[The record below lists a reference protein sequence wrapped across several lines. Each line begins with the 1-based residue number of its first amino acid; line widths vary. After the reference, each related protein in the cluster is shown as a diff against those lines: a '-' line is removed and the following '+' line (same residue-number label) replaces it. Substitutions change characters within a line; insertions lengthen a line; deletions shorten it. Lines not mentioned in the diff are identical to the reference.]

1 MARIGGDRICE
12 SALTASSSMAAVS
25 SAKTPAEIDIA
36 PRFDKSSRRLARPFA
51 AAGEAAFC
59 SDSSRYRQNPTTGT
73 HTALVL

>member
-36 PRFDKSSRRLARPFA
+36 LRFDKSS
-51 AAGEAAFC
+51 
-59 SDSSRYRQNPTTGT
+59 
-73 HTALVL
+73 